1 MPNSTT
7 DSPRQKILDSA
18 AHLFARKGFA
28 ATGMREIA
36 RNASV
41 NLAMINYYFG
51 SKIDILRIL
60 LDEFFTG
67 FITEAERNLTSSGT
81 IPSKLTRYIHG
92 TIHYFSQNV
101 DRHRVAIIEFP
112 FDVPEIVDLKTSYV
126 RRLIALFQ
134 THVIPSNHPDDAN
147 TLADAFPITIIGP
160 ALGAMMSSFFLMSPI
175 ISRLRPMDVTPAF
188 ISWYADIIST
198 LFLHGVT
205 GLLARSGI
213 VLPASPQGESS

>member
-1 MPNSTT
+1 MPDPTA
-7 DSPRQKILDSA
+7 DSPRHTILDSA

-36 RNASV
+36 RNAHV

-67 FITEAERNLTSSGT
+67 FLAEAEIHLTQPADLNT
-81 IPSKLTRYIHG
+81 KLTAYIHG
-92 TIHYFSQNV
+92 AIRYFSRNI

-112 FDVPEIVDLKTSYV
+112 FEIPEIVDLKTNYV
-126 RRLIALFQ
+126 RRLIGLFHQ
-134 THVIPSNHPDDAN
+134 NILPPDSSRPAAN
-147 TLADAFPITIIGP
+147 LDAFPIAIIGP

-175 ISRLRPMDVTPAF
+175 ISKLRPVEITPAF
-188 ISWYADIIST
+188 IDWYADIIAT
-198 LFLHGVT
+198 LFLHGVPE
-205 GLLARSGI
+205 LLSRAGMHIPSTPGD
-213 VLPASPQGESS
+213 PS

>member
-1 MPNSTT
+1 MPDPTP
-7 DSPRQKILDSA
+7 DSPRRKILDSA

-51 SKIDILRIL
+51 SKLDILRIL

-67 FITEAERNLTSSGT
+67 FLAEAEIHLTQPVDIHT
-81 IPSKLTRYIHG
+81 KLTAYIHG
-92 TIHYFSQNV
+92 AIRYFSRNI

-112 FDVPEIVDLKTSYV
+112 FDVPEIVDLKTNYI
-126 RRLIALFQ
+126 RRLIALFHQ
-134 THVIPSNHPDDAN
+134 NIFPPESAPPTSNH
-147 TLADAFPITIIGP
+147 DAFPIAIIGP

-175 ISRLRPMDVTPAF
+175 ISKLRPVEITPAF
-188 ISWYADIIST
+188 IDWYADIIST
-198 LFLHGVT
+198 LFLHGVPE
-205 GLLARSGI
+205 LLKRAGI
-213 VLPASPQGESS
+213 QFPASPGDPS